1 MIRLQKKETID
12 QSSLYT
18 VPLIAIGCS
27 LIFVFILFLLIGKN
41 PVLAI
46 FIIFIEPLLSVFGLS
61 ELIVKATPLIIIA
74 LGLSIGFRA
83 GVWNIGAEGQFTIGA
98 LFGGA
103 AILAF
108 YPTSG
113 IWILPLSFFIAIIGE
128 FYGV

>member
-1 MIRLQKKETID
+1 MMQKGLPLLISPLRWQSNLKKMFKLQKKETID

-46 FIIFIEPLLSVFGLS
+46 FIIFIEPLLSIFGLS

-74 LGLSIGFRA
+74 LGLSI
-83 GVWNIGAEGQFTIGA
+83 
-98 LFGGA
+98 
-103 AILAF
+103 
-108 YPTSG
+108 
-113 IWILPLSFFIAIIGE
+113 
-128 FYGV
+128 